1 MSDELLVD
9 LNEAARRLAM
19 CRRSVQT
26 LVYAGELRA
35 VRIGRSR
42 RIPVVDLEAYVKD
55 LREVAR
61 PDRGGA

>member
-1 MSDELLVD
+1 VSDELLVD

-42 RIPVVDLEAYVKD
+42 RIPVW
-55 LREVAR
+55 
-61 PDRGGA
+61 